1 MYEAL
6 ASIDDEPSLSELD
19 GIRYLHFGTEWVQGA
34 MRISNPSELVL
45 AYTQQMMAWLL
56 FLEPSKN
63 DTVGILGLGA
73 GSLLRYTLKHTRA
86 SAVTAEWNPSVTAIC
101 RAYFRLPTARSTI
114 VHCDAADWVAAS
126 DNYGRYMSLM
136 VDLYDAHAQGPV
148 RDSVEFYEGCYRT
161 LADTGVMTVNLFGDH
176 ASFPPNIANIKKAF
190 GGRVLELPEIDAGN
204 RIVLAF
210 KGPVL
215 NISAGKF
222 LARADDVES
231 KYGLA
236 ARRWAKALLA
246 GNPSSR
252 AIAV

>member
-1 MYEAL
+1 MSKPA
-6 ASIDDEPSLSELD
+6 
-19 GIRYLHFGTEWVQGA
+19 
-34 MRISNPSELVL
+34 ELVL

-73 GSLLRYTLKHTRA
+73 GSLLRYTLKHTPA
-86 SAVTAEWNPSVTAIC
+86 SAVTVEWNPAVTAIC
-101 RAYFRLPTARSTI
+101 RAYFRLPDSRRST
-114 VHCDAADWVAAS
+114 VAHCDAADWVADS
-126 DNYGRYMSLM
+126 NNYGRCIALM
-136 VDLYDAHAQGPV
+136 VDLYDASAQGPV

-215 NISAGKF
+215 NISAGQL

-231 KYGLA
+231 AYGLA

-246 GNPSSR
+246 GNSSSR